1 MIDSNHFKSHSPDQ
15 FKLEQYQSLNLVDKI
30 NEFKLMPIPLSEH
43 GLRSL
48 NNKDL
53 ENQQQ
58 HYKGSEFKSFQAF
71 HDMKKPKKDLEHGK
85 R

>member
-48 NNKDL
+48 NVRFLFYIVIKI
-53 ENQQQ
+53 E
-58 HYKGSEFKSFQAF
+58 
-71 HDMKKPKKDLEHGK
+71 
-85 R
+85 